1 MENYIL
7 NRIEQTDIFFL
18 AKESVTDVLGKNLI
32 IGTFPEVLG
41 LASTLK
47 ADANDVGVGELV
59 SIVNPL
65 TELTNIID
73 AKWYLLIM
81 ADRYQIVRTS
91 GTEVYNL
98 PTNVLEG
105 SGQGSLEN
113 IFNKIIELEMN

>member
-7 NRIEQTDIFFL
+7 NRIEDTDIFSL
-18 AKESVTDVLGKNLI
+18 AKESVQDVRGKNLI
-32 IGTFPEVLG
+32 VGTFQEVLG
-41 LASTLK
+41 LASILK
-47 ADANDVGVGELV
+47 TNASDVGTGDLV

-65 TELTNIID
+65 TELTNIRD

-98 PTNVLEG
+98 PTNILKG

-113 IFNKIIELEMN
+113 IFNKIIELETI